1 MAAVNTILGNRFV
14 KPLRADAEVWKKNLM
29 LLSKVLDN
37 WVFLQKQ
44 WMYLENIFTTGDIRK
59 QLPNEAQKFDHVDK
73 QFKQLMQRVH
83 KTPNVMRIL
92 KNVANLNENLILYN
106 ETLEDIQKQLE
117 KYLETKRQAFPRFYF
132 LSNDELLEILAKS
145 NDLEVIQQN
154 LRTCFDNI

>member
-1 MAAVNTILGNRFV
+1 
-14 KPLRADAEVWKKNLM
+14 
-29 LLSKVLDN
+29 
-37 WVFLQKQ
+37 
-44 WMYLENIFTTGDIRK
+44 
-59 QLPNEAQKFDHVDK
+59 
-73 QFKQLMQRVH
+73 MQRVH

-145 NDLEVIQQN
+145 NDLEVIQ
-154 LRTCFDNI
+154 